1 MLSMIRHP
9 FPSVHNREHGFS
21 KRFNPAGVHNLNP
34 HVTTVSISHL
44 LPFTWVTGGGVIA
57 YNLYLTSTYS
67 MSHAKRSKPTIVRRP
82 FSDVEPFVV

>member
-1 MLSMIRHP
+1 MLSMIKHP

-34 HVTTVSISHL
+34 HMTTVSISHL
-44 LPFTWVTGGGVIA
+44 MPFILGTGGVVIV

-67 MSHAKRSKPTIVRRP
+67 MSHAERSKSTIG
-82 FSDVEPFVV
+82 